1 MNQME
6 QHALAFFD
14 QEKLEISQL
23 CCYIHENPELGFEEF
38 KSSQAICNFLGAHGF
53 QVETGIADLPT
64 AFRAVKDSEKPGP
77 VIGYTC
83 EYDALPGLGHA
94 CGHNIIGTASAA
106 AAVAAARVLEETGG
120 KIVVLGTP
128 AEEGSGGGK
137 ELLLRAGCMKE
148 LDCAFQ
154 CHPGPNNG
162 ARGTSLAISAYRF
175 VFHGRA
181 AHASASP
188 ETGISAL
195 EAVISFFN
203 NVNAYRAYLPPHVRI
218 NGIITKGGE
227 AANIVPHL
235 CEAVF
240 NIRAPKRAL
249 LETIT
254 KRVMDCA
261 NGAATSTGCTV
272 EVIPIGIPYDD
283 MIPVDGLSE
292 LGEECFQEFGLPLH
306 VKQAG
311 RPMASTDVGNVTYA
325 LPAIQLM
332 FRMVDDDPTIIP
344 HTPQFAQA
352 CAGQKGADLAL
363 RAGRVLA
370 LAGIRLLSSPERL
383 DKIHKEWEVKAA
395 QA

>member
-6 QHALAFFD
+6 QNALAFFD
-14 QEKLEISQL
+14 QAQQEISAL
-23 CCYIHENPELGFEEF
+23 CCYIHDNPELCFEEF
-38 KSSQAICNFLGAHGF
+38 KSSKAISDFLAGHGF

-64 AFRAVKDSEKPGP
+64 AFRAVKDSGKPGP
-77 VIGYTC
+77 TVGYTC

-94 CGHNIIGTASAA
+94 CGHNIIGTASAS
-106 AAVAAARVLEETGG
+106 AAVAAANVLEQTGG
-120 KIVVLGTP
+120 RIVVLGTP
-128 AEEGSGGGK
+128 AEEGGGGK
-137 ELLLRAGCMKE
+137 ELLLRAGCMKD
-148 LDCAFQ
+148 LDCALQ

-162 ARGTSLAISAYRF
+162 ARGTSLAIAAYRF
-175 VFHGRA
+175 IFHGKA

-195 EAVISFFN
+195 EAVISLFN
-203 NVNAYRAYLPPHVRI
+203 NINAYRAYLPPNVRI

-235 CEAVF
+235 CEASF
-240 NIRAPKRAL
+240 NIRASKRAL
-249 LETIT
+249 LEAIT
-254 KRVMDCA
+254 KRVIDCA
-261 NGAATSTGCTV
+261 NGAAVSTGCTV
-272 EVIPIGIPYDD
+272 EVVPIGVPYAD

-292 LGEECFQEFGLPLH
+292 LGEECFREFGLPLH
-306 VKQAG
+306 VKEIG

-332 FRMVDDDPTIIP
+332 FRMVDDDPTVIP
-344 HTPQFAQA
+344 HTPRFAQA
-352 CAGQKGADLAL
+352 CAGQPGADLAL

-383 DKIHKEWEVKAA
+383 EKIRREWEVKVA